1 MVDAGHQPGAV
12 SISLDVLRV
21 AAEEPL
27 IENASGEAVFEADS
41 FRRRL
46 LAVTEPDGSA

>member
-1 MVDAGHQPGAV
+1 LPRTEPGAV
-12 SISLDVLRV
+12 SISLHVLEA

-27 IENASGEAVFEADS
+27 IESPEGLAVFDEDS

-46 LAVTEPDGSA
+46 LANTEPDAHA